1 MSITLT
7 PETEAMLY
15 ERAEQTGEDP
25 NALAEVMLRQRL
37 EWDRKDYE
45 EAVNGIRKGFEDSD
59 AGRVKSAQEVHA
71 RLRAS
76 LEKHRVEQSVP
87 A

>member
-45 EAVNGIRKGFEDSD
+45 GAVAGIHAGMADHERGRTLTLDEFKRRAMNRAKARK
-59 AGRVKSAQEVHA
+59 
-71 RLRAS
+71 
-76 LEKHRVEQSVP
+76 
-87 A
+87 